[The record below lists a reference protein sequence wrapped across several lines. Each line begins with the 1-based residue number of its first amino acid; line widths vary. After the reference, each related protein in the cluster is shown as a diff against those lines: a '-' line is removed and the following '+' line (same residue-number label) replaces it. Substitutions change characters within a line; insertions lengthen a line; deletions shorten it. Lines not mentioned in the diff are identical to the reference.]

1 MKVVFIGPLPPPR
14 GGVSVHLSRLSAVM
28 EQQGID
34 YEIYNEVKGAA
45 RSPHVHPLNRYR
57 RFLFKIPFLKGDIL
71 HFHTID
77 PRLRS
82 LLGLYKRLGQKII
95 LTVHGVNLED
105 QIRHAGPLRRRILL
119 RSLKSIDLIICVNED
134 TTRFLHELGFRH
146 DRVVTIPAYIHP
158 LERAE
163 EARAIPAGVYTFM
176 EEADF
181 AICANGYVR
190 FYRGEDLYGFDL
202 LIQLMKELRGRGRR
216 IRLLIAV
223 MGVSA
228 QTGEE
233 RSHYMRLQREL
244 DAYGLSSDVMF
255 YEVEDTE
262 FYPILKKSHLFIR
275 TTNTDGYGMSIA
287 ESLHGRIPCAASDVC
302 RRPEGTVLFR
312 SRDLADLAAKVSD
325 IIDRYPHYKDQ
336 LQNLQVGDYAAE
348 LIQVYSSI
356 AGKES
361 PSGKP
366 AVEVYGK

>member
-28 EQQGID
+28 ERQGIG
-34 YEIYNEVKGAA
+34 YEIYNEAKGAS
-45 RSPHVHPLNRYR
+45 RKPHVHPLNRYR
-57 RFLFKIPFLKGDIL
+57 RFLFKIPFLKGDVL

-105 QIRHAGPLRRRILL
+105 QIRHSGPFRRWILL

-134 TTRFLHELGFRH
+134 TTRFLREQGFRH

-158 LERAE
+158 LDQAE
-163 EARAIPAGVYTFM
+163 EASAIPAGVYKFL

-202 LIQLMKELRGRGRR
+202 LIQLMRELRGRGIR

-223 MGVSA
+223 MGVSV

-233 RSHYMRLQREL
+233 RSHYLRLKREL
-244 DAYGLSSDVMF
+244 DECGLNSDVMF
-255 YEVEDTE
+255 YEVDDTE

-275 TTNTDGYGMSIA
+275 PTNTDGYGMSIA

-302 RRPEGTVLFR
+302 RRPEGTVMFR
-312 SRDLADLAAKVSD
+312 SRDLADLTAKVSD
-325 IIDRYPHYKDQ
+325 IIDHYSRYKDQ
-336 LQNLQVGDYAAE
+336 LRNLQVEDYASE
-348 LIQVYSSI
+348 LIQVYSRI
-356 AGKES
+356 AGHGA
-361 PSGKP
+361 PNGKP